1 MNLKI
6 HLFKMHIELI
16 TKNSNN
22 LKISKKM
29 LKNKKRKKKWKNLF
43 ILNNLL
49 FSDALQCMIHNI

>member
-6 HLFKMHIELI
+6 HLFKMHNELI

-29 LKNKKRKKKWKNLF
+29 LKNKKKKEKMEKF
-43 ILNNLL
+43 IY
-49 FSDALQCMIHNI
+49 FKQPIIF